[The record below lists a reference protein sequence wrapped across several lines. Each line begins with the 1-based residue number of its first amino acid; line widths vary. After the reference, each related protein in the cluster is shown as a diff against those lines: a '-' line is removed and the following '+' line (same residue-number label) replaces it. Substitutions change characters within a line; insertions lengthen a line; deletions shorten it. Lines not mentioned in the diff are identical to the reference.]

1 MVFRSTEVKFFE
13 DEKKVQEI
21 ISAWKSSNH
30 DLIQYYRG
38 IYARSLPR
46 AALDEIL
53 IEKSPQYIGQ
63 NVGTGWVEPT
73 DRNSWSIDRL
83 GGQFIPEGQI
93 NWFKIK
99 HLQCEL

>member
-63 NVGTGWVEPT
+63 NVGTGRVEPK
-73 DRNSWSIDRL
+73 DRNSLSIVY
-83 GGQFIPEGQI
+83 GS
-93 NWFKIK
+93 
-99 HLQCEL
+99 

>member
-13 DEKKVQEI
+13 DEKKVRKI
-21 ISAWKSSNH
+21 ISAWKDSNH

-53 IEKSPQYIGQ
+53 IEKSPQYMG
-63 NVGTGWVEPT
+63 GHF
-73 DRNSWSIDRL
+73 SIDTGQDL
-83 GGQFIPEGQI
+83 G
-93 NWFKIK
+93 WTD
-99 HLQCEL
+99 L